1 MKTFKGFS
9 IILCVAFF
17 LGFAVTAS
25 AGTLEEIAQRG
36 ELRIACQ
43 TQGAPFSFVDRNG
56 ERTGSSVELCKMIAE
71 EMGVKVTFLNY
82 DWDGLIPALLSKKAD
97 MLAADMTP
105 TLKRAM
111 KIAFTEPYMYTGS
124 VVFVKNDSPIKT
136 LADVKAGT
144 KIAVLLGSTG
154 ENDAK
159 NAFPEAELKT
169 YKGGGPL
176 LINAVLAG
184 HAEVGVNDGS
194 AVTGQMASFPPDSI
208 RILEGQLSKSP
219 LAFAVRYDSPDL
231 LSWLN
236 LFFLHTKLDGRLDK
250 NLDYWVNS
258 LDWKKD
264 LSFVHGFR
272 VAGCRPVAPAYT
284 PLKRTPYRKPE
295 GDKICSRPSILES
308 SWNTCRSMGSA
319 SWRPSGCPPYR
330 CWGRF
335 WWESSHVPCVSAI
348 HDSRPQPPVLIS
360 KASAQRPCW
369 RNSTSS
375 ISAYRL
381 WGSCCLNGLRG

>member
-1 MKTFKGFS
+1 MKRTKVVSLIVSLAMTF
-9 IILCVAFF
+9 VF
-17 LGFAVTAS
+17 LGTAS
-25 AGTLEEIAQRG
+25 AGTLDEIAKRG

-43 TQGAPFSFVDRNG
+43 TQGAPFSFVDKNG
-56 ERTGSSVELCKMIAE
+56 ERTGSSVELCNLIAK
-71 EMGVKVTFLNY
+71 EMGVKVKFLNY

-111 KIAFTEPYMYTGS
+111 KIAFTDPYMYTGS
-124 VVFVKNDSPIKT
+124 VVFVKADSPIKS
-136 LADVKAGT
+136 LEDVKKAGV

-159 NAFPEAELKT
+159 TAFPEAELKT

-184 HAEVGVNDGS
+184 HADLGVNDGS
-194 AVTGQMASFPPDSI
+194 AVRGQSASFPPNSV

-231 LSWLN
+231 LEWLN
-236 LFFLHTKLDGRLDK
+236 LFFLHTTLDGRLDK

-264 LSFVHGFR
+264 H
-272 VAGCRPVAPAYT
+272 
-284 PLKRTPYRKPE
+284 
-295 GDKICSRPSILES
+295 
-308 SWNTCRSMGSA
+308 
-319 SWRPSGCPPYR
+319 
-330 CWGRF
+330 
-335 WWESSHVPCVSAI
+335 
-348 HDSRPQPPVLIS
+348 
-360 KASAQRPCW
+360 
-369 RNSTSS
+369 
-375 ISAYRL
+375 
-381 WGSCCLNGLRG
+381 

>member
-1 MKTFKGFS
+1 MDPDIKKKEEKMKKVSVFKVMVV
-9 IILCVAFF
+9 LAFCSVF
-17 LGFAVTAS
+17 FGTAL
-25 AGTLEEIAQRG
+25 AGTLEEIAKRG
-36 ELRIACQ
+36 EIRIACQ
-43 TQGAPFSFVDRNG
+43 TQGAPFSFVDKNG
-56 ERTGSSVELCKMIAE
+56 NRTGSSIDLCEMIAK
-71 EMGVKVTFLNY
+71 EMGVKVKYLNY

-124 VVFVKNDSPIKT
+124 VVFVKQDSPIKSIE
-136 LADVKAGT
+136 DVKKSGT

-159 NAFPEAELKT
+159 KAFPEAKLKT

-184 HAEVGVNDGS
+184 HTDAGVNDGS
-194 AVTGQMASFPPDSI
+194 AVRGQAASFPPNSV

-236 LFFLHTKLDGRLDK
+236 LFFLHTKLDGRLDD
-250 NLDYWVNS
+250 NLNYWVNS

-264 LSFVHGFR
+264 H
-272 VAGCRPVAPAYT
+272 
-284 PLKRTPYRKPE
+284 
-295 GDKICSRPSILES
+295 
-308 SWNTCRSMGSA
+308 
-319 SWRPSGCPPYR
+319 
-330 CWGRF
+330 
-335 WWESSHVPCVSAI
+335 
-348 HDSRPQPPVLIS
+348 
-360 KASAQRPCW
+360 
-369 RNSTSS
+369 
-375 ISAYRL
+375 
-381 WGSCCLNGLRG
+381 

>member
-1 MKTFKGFS
+1 MKNRKVFTVMVSLVFLF
-9 IILCVAFF
+9 AFF
-17 LGFAVTAS
+17 GTAA

-36 ELRIACQ
+36 EIRIACQ

-56 ERTGSSVELCKMIAE
+56 NRTGSSVELTEMIAK
-71 EMGVKVTFLNY
+71 EMGVKVKYLNY

-111 KIAFTEPYMYTGS
+111 KISFTNPYMYTGS
-124 VVFVKNDSPIKT
+124 VVFVKQDSPIKT
-136 LADVKAGT
+136 LEDVKKAGT
-144 KIAVLLGSTG
+144 DVAVLLGSTG

-159 NAFPEAELKT
+159 KAFPEAKLKT

-184 HAEVGVNDGS
+184 HVKAGVNDGS
-194 AVTGQMASFPPDSI
+194 AATSQIASFPPNSV

-236 LFFLHTKLDGRLDK
+236 LFFLHISLDGRLEE
-250 NLDYWVNS
+250 NLNYWVNS

-264 LSFVHGFR
+264 H
-272 VAGCRPVAPAYT
+272 
-284 PLKRTPYRKPE
+284 
-295 GDKICSRPSILES
+295 
-308 SWNTCRSMGSA
+308 
-319 SWRPSGCPPYR
+319 
-330 CWGRF
+330 
-335 WWESSHVPCVSAI
+335 
-348 HDSRPQPPVLIS
+348 
-360 KASAQRPCW
+360 
-369 RNSTSS
+369 
-375 ISAYRL
+375 
-381 WGSCCLNGLRG
+381 

>member
-1 MKTFKGFS
+1 MKTFKGLS

-250 NLDYWVNS
+250 NLDYWVNT

-264 LSFVHGFR
+264 H
-272 VAGCRPVAPAYT
+272 
-284 PLKRTPYRKPE
+284 
-295 GDKICSRPSILES
+295 
-308 SWNTCRSMGSA
+308 
-319 SWRPSGCPPYR
+319 
-330 CWGRF
+330 
-335 WWESSHVPCVSAI
+335 
-348 HDSRPQPPVLIS
+348 
-360 KASAQRPCW
+360 
-369 RNSTSS
+369 
-375 ISAYRL
+375 
-381 WGSCCLNGLRG
+381 

>member
-1 MKTFKGFS
+1 MKTFKGLS

-184 HAEVGVNDGS
+184 HAEIGVNDGS

-250 NLDYWVNS
+250 NLDYWVNT

-264 LSFVHGFR
+264 H
-272 VAGCRPVAPAYT
+272 
-284 PLKRTPYRKPE
+284 
-295 GDKICSRPSILES
+295 
-308 SWNTCRSMGSA
+308 
-319 SWRPSGCPPYR
+319 
-330 CWGRF
+330 
-335 WWESSHVPCVSAI
+335 
-348 HDSRPQPPVLIS
+348 
-360 KASAQRPCW
+360 
-369 RNSTSS
+369 
-375 ISAYRL
+375 
-381 WGSCCLNGLRG
+381 